1 MRVLTNSIGWV
12 KLQVMTAAPPPSPM
26 DASTVGLDM
35 LCGLWFCGS
44 LWSCLC
50 SNWILV
56 ENEDGRLR
64 DGTDKVGKSDRLF
77 NILGPDGPP
86 I

>member
-35 LCGLWFCGS
+35 FCGLWFCGS
-44 LWSCLC
+44 CGPAC
-50 SNWILV
+50 VRIVILV
-56 ENEDGRLR
+56 ENEDG
-64 DGTDKVGKSDRLF
+64 
-77 NILGPDGPP
+77 
-86 I
+86 

>member
-35 LCGLWFCGS
+35 FCGLWFCGS
-44 LWSCLC
+44 CGPAC
-50 SNWILV
+50 VRIVILV

-64 DGTDKVGKSDRLF
+64 DGTDKVGK
-77 NILGPDGPP
+77 
-86 I
+86 